1 MNEVKATSHD
11 IEYYNGMEN
20 FHDAGEVLEG
30 TKFKVQIKIAASFLP
45 PMGYEVL
52 KVCFHERTS
61 KRPEGDVVILK
72 NGAENKYLVMH
83 IQEDGTLSVTNKQT
97 QETYHQL
104 NTFVEKGDD
113 CIESSSIEVKYRL
126 EYQIQVPEKVVDHHR
141 VQALK
146 PLKICSDVSLKANS
160 QTIDFVTKI
169 NNHSCDHIVRV
180 CFEDIYKAAENCS
193 QDQFGTIIRQ
203 NVIKNQKSL
212 KDGATEYV
220 LPIYAM
226 QRFVK
231 LDHQKSIMAVL
242 SKGPLEYE
250 IENNQKICL
259 TLLRSVGKF
268 GKADLLIRPGRSSGY
283 RMDAPSSQLLNQTI
297 TSEYSLFFGTKE
309 QMSKMIQTA
318 EVINTPV
325 QTRYLNDISRREN
338 LKLDWS
344 YSAITLDE
352 RVEFMALKKAENSE
366 ASIFRILNNR
376 EVDVADVELFIP
388 INKRCYLCDV
398 QENKQTEVEN
408 QNGKVIIKNIVS
420 NTFVTVIIE

>member
-1 MNEVKATSHD
+1 
-11 IEYYNGMEN
+11 
-20 FHDAGEVLEG
+20 
-30 TKFKVQIKIAASFLP
+30 
-45 PMGYEVL
+45 
-52 KVCFHERTS
+52 
-61 KRPEGDVVILK
+61 
-72 NGAENKYLVMH
+72 
-83 IQEDGTLSVTNKQT
+83 
-97 QETYHQL
+97 
-104 NTFVEKGDD
+104 
-113 CIESSSIEVKYRL
+113 
-126 EYQIQVPEKVVDHHR
+126 
-141 VQALK
+141 
-146 PLKICSDVSLKANS
+146 
-160 QTIDFVTKI
+160 
-169 NNHSCDHIVRV
+169 
-180 CFEDIYKAAENCS
+180 
-193 QDQFGTIIRQ
+193 
-203 NVIKNQKSL
+203 
-212 KDGATEYV
+212 
-220 LPIYAM
+220 M

-309 QMSKMIQTA
+309 QMSKMIQIA

-376 EVDVADVELFIP
+376 EVYVADVELFIP

-408 QNGKVIIKNIVS
+408 QNGKVIIKNLVS